1 MLFSNKIMDLTI
13 NKIKINKLLSI
24 LTIYHWKILKFKKI
38 QTFNNKIIS
47 NNLTI
52 TWYKVT

>member
-52 TWYKVT
+52 T